1 MGTNPKHEY
10 PATAG
15 SCVPAISAWAAS
27 SDPKSSMSSA
37 RSAAI
42 IASTPSACSANRPAP
57 HRKRPGPKPLYD
69 GAVAAV
75 FKALWLATDQLC
87 SKRLKAVLP
96 LWLPYCVVFC
106 PSMKLVSKKR
116 VKARLV
122 KKHDPPHTPYERL
135 LATPQVSKDKKR
147 QLRERFAQL
156 NPFEL
161 KKNIE
166 RN

>member
-1 MGTNPKHEY
+1 MRARYQRVGRQFRSKILDEFCAVCGYHRKH
-10 PATAG
+10 
-15 SCVPAISAWAAS
+15 AIRLLRQ
-27 SDPKSSMSSA
+27 P
-37 RSAAI
+37 
-42 IASTPSACSANRPAP
+42 PRPP
-57 HRKRPGPKPLYD
+57 RKRPGPKPLYD